1 MYPPGFGEVAERLR
15 RSTVHIGSGG
25 RGHGSGIIVQPGA
38 SVNSALKSGA
48 VIVTNAHVA
57 AVGLPAVTLWDGRS
71 FQARIDAL
79 DRRRDLALL
88 RIPASDSD
96 DLPAAAL
103 GDSNRLRPGE
113 LVVAIGNPLGFIGAL
128 TAGVVHAVGPLPG
141 LGPRK
146 WIQAG
151 VRLAPGNSGGPLA
164 DAAGTVVGVNTM
176 VAGRLGLAVPSNEV
190 ARLLSGN
197 QPQLLGVVL
206 QPVPLSIEGRERLG
220 LRIQET
226 LPDSA
231 ASRASLLPGDIL
243 VGIGGRPLGSLE
255 DLEEALQA
263 PSKGVLRLQFLRAD
277 PNKIRTVAV
286 RLAMSDPVAA

>member
-1 MYPPGFGEVAERLR
+1 MFPVGFGEVAERLR

-25 RGHGSGIIVQPGA
+25 RGHGSGIIVKSGA
-38 SVNSALKSGA
+38 NSALKSDA

-57 AVGLPAVTLWDGRS
+57 AVGPPAVTLWDGRS

-88 RIPASDSD
+88 RIPVSDSD
-96 DLPAAAL
+96 DLPAAVL

-113 LVVAIGNPLGFIGAL
+113 LVIAIGNPLGFMGAL
-128 TAGVVHAVGPLPG
+128 TAGIVHAVGPLPG

-190 ARLLSGN
+190 TRLLSGN

-220 LRIQET
+220 LRIVEI

-243 VGIGGRPLGSLE
+243 VGIGGRPLGSLD

-263 PSKGVLRLQFLRAD
+263 PSESVLSLQFVRAD

-286 RLAMSDPVAA
+286 RLAMSNPVAA

>member
-1 MYPPGFGEVAERLR
+1 MFPVGFGEVAERLR

-25 RGHGSGIIVQPGA
+25 RGHGSGIIVKSGA
-38 SVNSALKSGA
+38 NSALKSDA

-57 AVGLPAVTLWDGRS
+57 AVGPPAVTLWDGRS

-96 DLPAAAL
+96 DLPAAVL

-113 LVVAIGNPLGFIGAL
+113 LVIAIGNPLGFMGAL
-128 TAGVVHAVGPLPG
+128 TAGIVHAVGPLPG

-197 QPQLLGVVL
+197 QPQFLGVVL

-220 LRIQET
+220 LRIQEI

-243 VGIGGRPLGSLE
+243 VGIGGRPLGSLD

-263 PSKGVLRLQFLRAD
+263 PSESVLSLQFVRAD

-286 RLAMSDPVAA
+286 RLAMSNPVAA

>member
-1 MYPPGFGEVAERLR
+1 MFPVGFGEVAERLR
-15 RSTVHIGSGG
+15 RSTVHISSGG
-25 RGHGSGIIVQPGA
+25 RGHGSGIIVKSGA
-38 SVNSALKSGA
+38 NSALKSDA

-57 AVGLPAVTLWDGRS
+57 AVGPPAVTLWDGRS

-88 RIPASDSD
+88 RIPVSDSD
-96 DLPAAAL
+96 DLPAAVL

-113 LVVAIGNPLGFIGAL
+113 FVIAIGNPLGFMGAL
-128 TAGVVHAVGPLPG
+128 TAGIVHAVGPLSG

-206 QPVPLSIEGRERLG
+206 QPVPLAIEGRERLG
-220 LRIQET
+220 LRIVEI

-243 VGIGGRPLGSLE
+243 VGIGGRPLGSLD

-263 PSKGVLRLQFLRAD
+263 PSESVLSLQFVRAD

-286 RLAMSDPVAA
+286 RLAMSNPVAA

>member
-1 MYPPGFGEVAERLR
+1 MFPVGFGEVAERLR

-25 RGHGSGIIVQPGA
+25 RGHGSGIIVKSGA
-38 SVNSALKSGA
+38 NSALKSDA
-48 VIVTNAHVA
+48 VVVTNAHVA
-57 AVGLPAVTLWDGRS
+57 AVGPPAVTLWDGRS

-88 RIPASDSD
+88 RIPAF
-96 DLPAAAL
+96 DLPAAVL

-113 LVVAIGNPLGFIGAL
+113 LVIAIGNPLGFIGAL
-128 TAGVVHAVGPLPG
+128 TAGIVHAVGPLPG

-164 DAAGTVVGVNTM
+164 DAAGSVVGVNTM

-220 LRIQET
+220 LRIQEI
-226 LPDSA
+226 LPDSP

-243 VGIGGRPLGSLE
+243 VGIGGRPLGSLD

-263 PSKGVLRLQFLRAD
+263 PSESVLSLQFVRAD

>member
-1 MYPPGFGEVAERLR
+1 MFPVGFGEVAERLR

-25 RGHGSGIIVQPGA
+25 RGDGSGIIVKSG
-38 SVNSALKSGA
+38 VNSALKSDA

-57 AVGLPAVTLWDGRS
+57 AVGPPAVTLWDGRS

-103 GDSNRLRPGE
+103 GDSNRLRAGE
-113 LVVAIGNPLGFIGAL
+113 FVIAIGNPLGFMGAL
-128 TAGVVHAVGPLPG
+128 TAGIVHAVGPLPG

-220 LRIQET
+220 LRIVEI

-243 VGIGGRPLGSLE
+243 VGIGGRPLGSLD

-263 PSKGVLRLQFLRAD
+263 PSERVLSLQFVRAD
-277 PNKIRTVAV
+277 PNRIRTVAV
-286 RLAMSDPVAA
+286 RLAMSNPVAA

>member
-1 MYPPGFGEVAERLR
+1 MFPVGFGEVAERLR
-15 RSTVHIGSGG
+15 RSTVHIGTGG
-25 RGHGSGIIVQPGA
+25 RGHGSGIIVKSGA
-38 SVNSALKSGA
+38 NSALKSDA

-57 AVGLPAVTLWDGRS
+57 AVGPPAVTLWDGRS
-71 FQARIDAL
+71 LRARIDAL

-113 LVVAIGNPLGFIGAL
+113 FVIAIGNPLGFIGAL
-128 TAGVVHAVGPLPG
+128 TAGIVHAVGPLPG

-206 QPVPLSIEGRERLG
+206 QPVPLSVEGRERLG
-220 LRIQET
+220 LRIVEI

-243 VGIGGRPLGSLE
+243 VGIGGRPLGSLD

-263 PSKGVLRLQFLRAD
+263 PSESVLSLQFVRAD
-277 PNKIRTVAV
+277 LNKVRTVAV

>member
-1 MYPPGFGEVAERLR
+1 MFPVGFGEVAERLR

-25 RGHGSGIIVQPGA
+25 RGHGSGIIVKSGA
-38 SVNSALKSGA
+38 NSALKSDA

-57 AVGLPAVTLWDGRS
+57 AVGPPAVTLWDGRS

-88 RIPASDSD
+88 RIPASD
-96 DLPAAAL
+96 LPEAAL

-113 LVVAIGNPLGFIGAL
+113 LVIAIGNPLGFIGAL
-128 TAGVVHAVGPLPG
+128 TAGIVHAVGPLPG

-164 DAAGTVVGVNTM
+164 DAAGSVVGVNTM

-220 LRIQET
+220 LRIQEI

-243 VGIGGRPLGSLE
+243 VGIGGRPIASLDDLE
-255 DLEEALQA
+255 DALEA
-263 PSKGVLRLQFLRAD
+263 PSKDILRLQFVRAD

-286 RLAMSDPVAA
+286 RLAMSNPVAA

>member
-1 MYPPGFGEVAERLR
+1 MFPLGFGEVAERLR
-15 RSTVHIGSGG
+15 RSTVHIGGG
-25 RGHGSGIIVQPGA
+25 RGHGSGIIVKSGA
-38 SVNSALKSGA
+38 NSALKSQA

-57 AVGLPAVTLWDGRS
+57 VAGQPSVTLWDGRS
-71 FQARIDAL
+71 FQARIEAL

-88 RIPASDSD
+88 RIPAS

-113 LVVAIGNPLGFIGAL
+113 LVIAIGNPLGFMGAL
-128 TAGVVHAVGPLPG
+128 TAGVVHAIGSLPG

-164 DAAGTVVGVNTM
+164 DASGTVVGVNTM

-197 QPQLLGVVL
+197 QPQLLGVTL

-220 LRIQET
+220 LHIVEV
-226 LPDSA
+226 LPDSP

-243 VGIGGRPLGSLE
+243 VGIGGHPLGSLDDFE
-255 DLEEALQA
+255 DALRA
-263 PSKGVLRLQFLRAD
+263 PSESVLRLQFVRAD
-277 PNKIRTVAV
+277 VNKIRTVAV
-286 RLAMSDPVAA
+286 RLSMSNPVAA

>member
-1 MYPPGFGEVAERLR
+1 MFPVGFGEVAERLR

-25 RGHGSGIIVQPGA
+25 RGHGSGIIVKSGA
-38 SVNSALKSGA
+38 NSALKFGA

-57 AVGLPAVTLWDGRS
+57 AVGPPAVTLWDGRS

-88 RIPASDSD
+88 RISAS
-96 DLPAAAL
+96 DLPAADL
-103 GDSNRLRPGE
+103 GDSNRLCPGE
-113 LVVAIGNPLGFIGAL
+113 LVIAIGNPLGFMGAL

-206 QPVPLSIEGRERLG
+206 QPVPLTIEGRERLG
-220 LRIQET
+220 LRILEI
-226 LPDSA
+226 LPDSP

-243 VGIGGRPLGSLE
+243 VGIGGRPLGSLD

-263 PSKGVLRLQFLRAD
+263 PSKGVLRLQFVRAD

>member
-1 MYPPGFGEVAERLR
+1 MFPPGFGEVAERLR
-15 RSTVHIGSGG
+15 RSTVHISSGG
-25 RGHGSGIIVQPGA
+25 RGHGSGIIV
-38 SVNSALKSGA
+38 KSGA
-48 VIVTNAHVA
+48 SSAQPSDSVVVTNAHVA
-57 AVGLPAVTLWDGRS
+57 AVGQPAVTLWDGRL

-88 RIPASDSD
+88 RIPASD
-96 DLPAAAL
+96 LPAAAL

-113 LVVAIGNPLGFIGAL
+113 LVIAIGNPLGFMGAL

-190 ARLLSGN
+190 IRLLSGN
-197 QPQLLGVVL
+197 QPQLLGVTVR
-206 QPVPLSIEGRERLG
+206 PVPLSLEGRERLG
-220 LRIQET
+220 LMVVEI
-226 LPDSA
+226 LPGSA

-243 VGIGGRPLGSLE
+243 VGIGGRPLAAFE
-255 DLEEALQA
+255 DLEDALQA
-263 PSKGVLRLQFLRAD
+263 PSESILRLQFVRGD
-277 PNKIRTVAV
+277 PRKIRTVAV
-286 RLAMSDPVAA
+286 RLAISNPVAA

>member
-1 MYPPGFGEVAERLR
+1 MFPLGFGEVAERLR

-25 RGHGSGIIVQPGA
+25 RGHGSGIIV
-38 SVNSALKSGA
+38 KSGA
-48 VIVTNAHVA
+48 NSAPQSDAVVVTNAHVA
-57 AVGLPAVTLWDGRS
+57 AVGPPAVTLWDGRS
-71 FQARIDAL
+71 FQARIDAF
-79 DRRRDLALL
+79 DGRRDLALL
-88 RIPASDSD
+88 RIPASD
-96 DLPAAAL
+96 LPAAVL

-113 LVVAIGNPLGFIGAL
+113 LVIAIGNPLGFIGAL
-128 TAGVVHAVGPLPG
+128 TAGIVHAVGPLPG

-197 QPQLLGVVL
+197 QPRLLGVVL

-243 VGIGGRPLGSLE
+243 VGIGGRPLGSLD

-263 PSKGVLRLQFLRAD
+263 PSERVLRLQFVRAD
-277 PNKIRTVAV
+277 PSKIRTVAV
-286 RLAMSDPVAA
+286 RLAMSNPVAA

>member
-1 MYPPGFGEVAERLR
+1 MFPVGFGEVAERLR

-25 RGHGSGIIVQPGA
+25 RGHGSGIIVKSGA
-38 SVNSALKSGA
+38 NSALKSDA

-57 AVGLPAVTLWDGRS
+57 AVGPPAVTLWDGRS

-96 DLPAAAL
+96 DLPAAVL
-103 GDSNRLRPGE
+103 GDSNRLRAGE
-113 LVVAIGNPLGFIGAL
+113 LVIAIGNPLGFMGAL
-128 TAGVVHAVGPLPG
+128 TAGIVHAVGPLPG

-220 LRIQET
+220 LRIVEI

-243 VGIGGRPLGSLE
+243 VGIGGRPLGSLD

-263 PSKGVLRLQFLRAD
+263 PSESVLSLQFVRAD
-277 PNKIRTVAV
+277 LNKIRTVAV
-286 RLAMSDPVAA
+286 RLAMSNPVAA

>member
-1 MYPPGFGEVAERLR
+1 MFPPGFGEVAERLR
-15 RSTVHIGSGG
+15 RSTVHISSGG
-25 RGHGSGIIVQPGA
+25 RGHGSGIIVKSGA
-38 SVNSALKSGA
+38 NSALKSHA
-48 VIVTNAHVA
+48 VIITNAHVA
-57 AVGLPAVTLWDGRS
+57 VVGQPSVTLWDGRS
-71 FQARIDAL
+71 FEARIEAL

-88 RIPASDSD
+88 RVPAF

-113 LVVAIGNPLGFIGAL
+113 LVIAIGNPLGFMGAL

-197 QPQLLGVVL
+197 QPQLLGVTL
-206 QPVPLSIEGRERLG
+206 QMVPLSIEGRERLG
-220 LRIQET
+220 LRIADV

-243 VGIGGRPLGSLE
+243 VGIGGRPLTALE
-255 DLEEALQA
+255 DLEDALQS
-263 PSKGVLRLQFLRAD
+263 PSESILRLQFVRAD
-277 PNKIRTVAV
+277 PSKIRTVAV
-286 RLAMSDPVAA
+286 RLAVSDPVAA

>member
-1 MYPPGFGEVAERLR
+1 MLPPGFGEVAERLR
-15 RSTVHIGSGG
+15 RSTVHIASGG
-25 RGHGSGIIVQPGA
+25 RGHGSGIIVKPGA
-38 SVNSALKSGA
+38 SSAQPPEA

-57 AVGLPAVTLWDGRS
+57 AVGQPSVTLWDGRS
-71 FQARIDAL
+71 FPARIDAL

-88 RIPASDSD
+88 RIPAG

-113 LVVAIGNPLGFIGAL
+113 LVIAIGNPLGFIGAL

-164 DAAGTVVGVNTM
+164 DAAGSVVGVNTM

-197 QPQLLGVVL
+197 RPQLLGVTV

-220 LRIQET
+220 LMVVEI

-243 VGIGGRPLGSLE
+243 VGIGGRPLTAFE
-255 DLEEALQA
+255 DLEDALQA
-263 PSKGVLRLQFLRAD
+263 PAESILRLQFVRAD
-277 PNKIRTVAV
+277 PSKIRTVAV
-286 RLAMSDPVAA
+286 RLAMSTPVAA